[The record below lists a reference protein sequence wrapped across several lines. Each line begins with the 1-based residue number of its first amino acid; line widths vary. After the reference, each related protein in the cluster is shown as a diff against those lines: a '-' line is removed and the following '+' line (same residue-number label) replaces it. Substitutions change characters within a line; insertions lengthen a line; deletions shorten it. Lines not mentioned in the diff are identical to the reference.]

1 MALNDKYD
9 STVRDLKATFFDIF
23 YDHIGEMTK
32 MIESIAND
40 EVNDPVRVETAI
52 FQRILLLNKSAGSVK
67 SISEDVENLNLSRG
81 DGFEEIIPKKKS
93 VAPVKAPVQNSTPVR
108 QNDVPTTQPAVVN
121 TPVAKPVEV
130 ANVPAPK
137 PVDVVNKPV
146 VSSVPPTK
154 APVVSTPVTSAP
166 VAEVK
171 PASVAPT
178 TVAPATVTPMTS
190 APVTVAPVVST
201 PTPVKTEV
209 SSEDRTAKFRF
220 IKTDSTKVKAILV
233 NEKQYNRLKASFL
246 HQAKSVGTMIN
257 SEHHP
262 ASKEQIE
269 LLMRRASALY
279 KEGKVKEAQALYSQI
294 SSMNKELN
302 KQQGG
307 NQLIKRAS

>member
-40 EVNDPVRVETAI
+40 QVNDPVRVETAI

-67 SISEDVENLNLSRG
+67 AISEDVENLNLSRG

-93 VAPVKAPVQNSTPVR
+93 VAPVKAPVQNSAPVR
-108 QNDVPTTQPAVVN
+108 QND
-121 TPVAKPVEV
+121 
-130 ANVPAPK
+130 VPAPK

-171 PASVAPT
+171 PVPVAPT
-178 TVAPATVTPMTS
+178 TMAPATVTPMTS
-190 APVTVAPVVST
+190 APVIVAPVVST

-209 SSEDRTAKFRF
+209 SREDRTAKFRF

-233 NEKQYNRLKASFL
+233 NENQYNRLKASFL

-294 SSMNKELN
+294 SSMSKELN

>member
-23 YDHIGEMTK
+23 YEHIGEMTK

-67 SISEDVENLNLSRG
+67 TISEDVESLNLSRG

-93 VAPVKAPVQNSTPVR
+93 VAPVKTPVQNSAPVR
-108 QNDVPTTQPAVVN
+108 QNNVPTTQPAVVN
-121 TPVAKPVEV
+121 APVEV
-130 ANVPAPK
+130 ETVQKPAI
-137 PVDVVNKPV
+137 
-146 VSSVPPTK
+146 SSVPPTK

-171 PASVAPT
+171 PAPV
-178 TVAPATVTPMTS
+178 TVAPMTS

-209 SSEDRTAKFRF
+209 SSEDRKAKFRF

-246 HQAKSVGTMIN
+246 HQAKSVSTVIN

-294 SSMNKELN
+294 SSMSKELN

>member
-67 SISEDVENLNLSRG
+67 AISEDVENLNLSRG

-93 VAPVKAPVQNSTPVR
+93 VAPVKAPVQNSAPVR

-130 ANVPAPK
+130 ANIPAPK

-166 VAEVK
+166 VTV
-171 PASVAPT
+171 PVVPT
-178 TVAPATVTPMTS
+178 TKAPVEVAPMTS
-190 APVTVAPVVST
+190 APVTVAPVVSV

-209 SSEDRTAKFRF
+209 SSEDRKAKFRF

>member
-67 SISEDVENLNLSRG
+67 TISEDVENLNLSRG
-81 DGFEEIIPKKKS
+81 DGFEEIIPKKKF
-93 VAPVKAPVQNSTPVR
+93 VAPVKVPVQNSTPVR
-108 QNDVPTTQPAVVN
+108 QNNVPTTQPAVVN
-121 TPVAKPVEV
+121 TPVEVQTVQKP
-130 ANVPAPK
+130 AIN
-137 PVDVVNKPV
+137 
-146 VSSVPPTK
+146 SVPPTK

-171 PASVAPT
+171 PA
-178 TVAPATVTPMTS
+178 PA
-190 APVTVAPVVST
+190 TVAPVVST
-201 PTPVKTEV
+201 PAPVKTEA

-233 NEKQYNRLKASFL
+233 SEKQYNRLKASFL
-246 HQAKSVGTMIN
+246 HQAKSVGAMIN

-262 ASKEQIE
+262 ASREQIE

-279 KEGKVKEAQALYSQI
+279 KEGRVKEAQALYSQI

>member
-67 SISEDVENLNLSRG
+67 TISEDVENLNLSRG
-81 DGFEEIIPKKKS
+81 DGFEEIIPKKKF

-108 QNDVPTTQPAVVN
+108 QNNVPTTQPAVVN
-121 TPVAKPVEV
+121 TPVEVQTVQKP
-130 ANVPAPK
+130 AIN
-137 PVDVVNKPV
+137 
-146 VSSVPPTK
+146 SVPPTK

-171 PASVAPT
+171 PA
-178 TVAPATVTPMTS
+178 PA
-190 APVTVAPVVST
+190 TVAPVVST
-201 PTPVKTEV
+201 PAPVKTEA
-209 SSEDRTAKFRF
+209 SSEDRAAKFRF

-233 NEKQYNRLKASFL
+233 SEKQYNRLKASFL
-246 HQAKSVGTMIN
+246 HQAKSVGAMIN

-262 ASKEQIE
+262 ASREQIE

-279 KEGKVKEAQALYSQI
+279 KEGRVKEAQALYSQI

>member
-67 SISEDVENLNLSRG
+67 TISEDVENLNLSRG
-81 DGFEEIIPKKKS
+81 DGFEEIIPKKKF

-108 QNDVPTTQPAVVN
+108 QNNVPTTQPAVVN
-121 TPVAKPVEV
+121 TPVEV
-130 ANVPAPK
+130 QTVQIPAI
-137 PVDVVNKPV
+137 N
-146 VSSVPPTK
+146 SVPPTK

-171 PASVAPT
+171 PA
-178 TVAPATVTPMTS
+178 PA
-190 APVTVAPVVST
+190 TVAPVVST

-233 NEKQYNRLKASFL
+233 SEKQYNRLKASFL
-246 HQAKSVGTMIN
+246 LQAKSVGAMIN

-262 ASKEQIE
+262 ASREQIE
-269 LLMRRASALY
+269 LLMRRASDLY
-279 KEGKVKEAQALYSQI
+279 KEGRVKEAQALYSQI

>member
-67 SISEDVENLNLSRG
+67 TISEDVENLNLSRG
-81 DGFEEIIPKKKS
+81 DGFEEIIPKKKF
-93 VAPVKAPVQNSTPVR
+93 VAPVKVPVQNSTPVR
-108 QNDVPTTQPAVVN
+108 QNNVPTTQPVVVN
-121 TPVAKPVEV
+121 TPVEVQTVQKP
-130 ANVPAPK
+130 AIN
-137 PVDVVNKPV
+137 
-146 VSSVPPTK
+146 SVPPTK

-171 PASVAPT
+171 PA
-178 TVAPATVTPMTS
+178 PA
-190 APVTVAPVVST
+190 TVAPVVST
-201 PTPVKTEV
+201 PAPVKTEA

-233 NEKQYNRLKASFL
+233 SEKQYNRLKASFL
-246 HQAKSVGTMIN
+246 HQAKSVGAMIN

-262 ASKEQIE
+262 ASREQIE

-279 KEGKVKEAQALYSQI
+279 KEGRVKEAQALYSQI

>member
-67 SISEDVENLNLSRG
+67 TISEDVENLNLSRG
-81 DGFEEIIPKKKS
+81 DGFEEIIPKKKF
-93 VAPVKAPVQNSTPVR
+93 VAPVKVPVQNSTPVR
-108 QNDVPTTQPAVVN
+108 QNNVPTTQPAVVN
-121 TPVAKPVEV
+121 TPVEVQTVQKP
-130 ANVPAPK
+130 AIN
-137 PVDVVNKPV
+137 
-146 VSSVPPTK
+146 SVPPTK

-171 PASVAPT
+171 PA
-178 TVAPATVTPMTS
+178 PA
-190 APVTVAPVVST
+190 TVAPVVST
-201 PTPVKTEV
+201 PAPVKTEA

-233 NEKQYNRLKASFL
+233 SEKQYNRLKASFL
-246 HQAKSVGTMIN
+246 HQAKSVGATIN

-262 ASKEQIE
+262 ASREQIE

-279 KEGKVKEAQALYSQI
+279 KEGRVKEAQALYSQI

>member
-67 SISEDVENLNLSRG
+67 TISEDVENLNLSRG
-81 DGFEEIIPKKKS
+81 DGFEEIIPKKKF

-108 QNDVPTTQPAVVN
+108 QNNVPTTQPAVVN
-121 TPVAKPVEV
+121 TPVEVETVQKP
-130 ANVPAPK
+130 AI
-137 PVDVVNKPV
+137 
-146 VSSVPPTK
+146 SSVPPTK

-171 PASVAPT
+171 PA
-178 TVAPATVTPMTS
+178 PA
-190 APVTVAPVVST
+190 TVAPVVST
-201 PTPVKTEV
+201 PTPVKTDV

-233 NEKQYNRLKASFL
+233 SEKQYNRLKASFL
-246 HQAKSVGTMIN
+246 HQAKSVGAMIN

-262 ASKEQIE
+262 ASREQIE

-279 KEGKVKEAQALYSQI
+279 KEGRVKEAQALYSQI

>member
-67 SISEDVENLNLSRG
+67 TISEDVENLNLSRG
-81 DGFEEIIPKKKS
+81 DGFEEIIPKKKF

-108 QNDVPTTQPAVVN
+108 QNNVPTTQPAVVN
-121 TPVAKPVEV
+121 TPVEVQTVQKP
-130 ANVPAPK
+130 AIN
-137 PVDVVNKPV
+137 
-146 VSSVPPTK
+146 SVPPTK

-171 PASVAPT
+171 PA
-178 TVAPATVTPMTS
+178 PA
-190 APVTVAPVVST
+190 TVAPVVST
-201 PTPVKTEV
+201 PAPVKTEA
-209 SSEDRTAKFRF
+209 SSEDRAAKFRF

-233 NEKQYNRLKASFL
+233 SEKQYNRLKASFL

-262 ASKEQIE
+262 ASREQIE

-279 KEGKVKEAQALYSQI
+279 KEGRVKEAQALYSQI

>member
-67 SISEDVENLNLSRG
+67 TISEDVENLNLSRG
-81 DGFEEIIPKKKS
+81 DGFEEIIPKKKF

-108 QNDVPTTQPAVVN
+108 QNNVPTTQPAVVN
-121 TPVAKPVEV
+121 TPVEVQTVQKP
-130 ANVPAPK
+130 AIN
-137 PVDVVNKPV
+137 
-146 VSSVPPTK
+146 SVPPTK

-171 PASVAPT
+171 PA
-178 TVAPATVTPMTS
+178 PA
-190 APVTVAPVVST
+190 TVAPVVST
-201 PTPVKTEV
+201 PAPVKTEA

-233 NEKQYNRLKASFL
+233 SEKQYNRLKASFL
-246 HQAKSVGTMIN
+246 HQAKSVGAMIN

-262 ASKEQIE
+262 ASREQIE

-279 KEGKVKEAQALYSQI
+279 KEGRVKEAQALYSQI

>member
-67 SISEDVENLNLSRG
+67 TISEDVENLNLSRG

-108 QNDVPTTQPAVVN
+108 QNNVPTTQPAVVN
-121 TPVAKPVEV
+121 TPVEVQTVQKP
-130 ANVPAPK
+130 AIN
-137 PVDVVNKPV
+137 
-146 VSSVPPTK
+146 SVPPTK

-171 PASVAPT
+171 PA
-178 TVAPATVTPMTS
+178 PA
-190 APVTVAPVVST
+190 TVAPVVST
-201 PTPVKTEV
+201 PTPVKTEA

-233 NEKQYNRLKASFL
+233 SEKQYNRLKASFL
-246 HQAKSVGTMIN
+246 HQAKSVGAMIN

-262 ASKEQIE
+262 ASREQIE

-279 KEGKVKEAQALYSQI
+279 KEGRVKEAQALYSQI

>member
-23 YDHIGEMTK
+23 YEHIGEMTK

-67 SISEDVENLNLSRG
+67 TISEDVENLNLSRG
-81 DGFEEIIPKKKS
+81 DGFEEIIPKKKF

-108 QNDVPTTQPAVVN
+108 QNNVPTTQPAVVN
-121 TPVAKPVEV
+121 TPVEVQTVQKP
-130 ANVPAPK
+130 AIN
-137 PVDVVNKPV
+137 
-146 VSSVPPTK
+146 SVPPTK

-171 PASVAPT
+171 PA
-178 TVAPATVTPMTS
+178 PA
-190 APVTVAPVVST
+190 TVAPVVST
-201 PTPVKTEV
+201 PTPVKTDV

-233 NEKQYNRLKASFL
+233 SEKQYNRLKASFL
-246 HQAKSVGTMIN
+246 HQAKSVGAMIN

-262 ASKEQIE
+262 ASREQIE

-279 KEGKVKEAQALYSQI
+279 KEGRVKEAQALYLQI

>member
-67 SISEDVENLNLSRG
+67 TISEDVENLNLSRG

-93 VAPVKAPVQNSTPVR
+93 VAPVKVPVQNSTPVR
-108 QNDVPTTQPAVVN
+108 QNNVPTTQPAVVN
-121 TPVAKPVEV
+121 TPVEVQTVQKP
-130 ANVPAPK
+130 AIN
-137 PVDVVNKPV
+137 
-146 VSSVPPTK
+146 SVPPTK

-171 PASVAPT
+171 PA
-178 TVAPATVTPMTS
+178 PA
-190 APVTVAPVVST
+190 TVAPVVST

-262 ASKEQIE
+262 ASREQIE

-279 KEGKVKEAQALYSQI
+279 KEGRVKEAQALYSQI

>member
-67 SISEDVENLNLSRG
+67 AISEDVENLNLSRG

-130 ANVPAPK
+130 ANIPAPK

-166 VAEVK
+166 VTV
-171 PASVAPT
+171 PVVPT
-178 TVAPATVTPMTS
+178 TKAPVEVTPMTS
-190 APVTVAPVVST
+190 APVTVAPVVSV

-209 SSEDRTAKFRF
+209 SSEDRKAKFRF

>member
-67 SISEDVENLNLSRG
+67 TISEDVENLNLSRG
-81 DGFEEIIPKKKS
+81 DGFEEIIPKKKF
-93 VAPVKAPVQNSTPVR
+93 VAPVKVPVQNSTPVR
-108 QNDVPTTQPAVVN
+108 QNNVPTTQPAVVN
-121 TPVAKPVEV
+121 TPVEVQTVQKP
-130 ANVPAPK
+130 AIN
-137 PVDVVNKPV
+137 
-146 VSSVPPTK
+146 SVPPTK

-166 VAEVK
+166 VPEVK
-171 PASVAPT
+171 PA
-178 TVAPATVTPMTS
+178 PA
-190 APVTVAPVVST
+190 TVAPVVSA

-233 NEKQYNRLKASFL
+233 SEKQYNRLKASFL
-246 HQAKSVGTMIN
+246 HQAKSVGAMIN

-262 ASKEQIE
+262 ASREQIE

-279 KEGKVKEAQALYSQI
+279 KEGRVKEAQALYSQI

>member
-67 SISEDVENLNLSRG
+67 TISEDVESLNLSRG
-81 DGFEEIIPKKKS
+81 DGFEEIIPKKKF
-93 VAPVKAPVQNSTPVR
+93 VAPVKVPVQNSTPVR
-108 QNDVPTTQPAVVN
+108 QNNVPTTQPAVVN
-121 TPVAKPVEV
+121 TPVEVQTVQKP
-130 ANVPAPK
+130 AIN
-137 PVDVVNKPV
+137 
-146 VSSVPPTK
+146 SVPPTK
-154 APVVSTPVTSAP
+154 APVVSTPVASAP

-171 PASVAPT
+171 PS
-178 TVAPATVTPMTS
+178 PA
-190 APVTVAPVVST
+190 TVAPVVST

-262 ASKEQIE
+262 ASREQIE

-279 KEGKVKEAQALYSQI
+279 KEGRVKEAQALYSQI

>member
-67 SISEDVENLNLSRG
+67 TISEDVENLNLSRG
-81 DGFEEIIPKKKS
+81 DGFEEIIPKKQF

-108 QNDVPTTQPAVVN
+108 QNNVPTTQPAVVN
-121 TPVAKPVEV
+121 TPVEVQTVQKP
-130 ANVPAPK
+130 AIN
-137 PVDVVNKPV
+137 
-146 VSSVPPTK
+146 SVPSTK

-171 PASVAPT
+171 PA
-178 TVAPATVTPMTS
+178 PA
-190 APVTVAPVVST
+190 TVAPVVST

-209 SSEDRTAKFRF
+209 SSEDRAAKFRF

-233 NEKQYNRLKASFL
+233 SEKQYNRLKASFL
-246 HQAKSVGTMIN
+246 HQAKSVGAMIN

-279 KEGKVKEAQALYSQI
+279 KEGRVKEAQALYSQI

>member
-23 YDHIGEMTK
+23 YEHIGEMTK

-67 SISEDVENLNLSRG
+67 TISEDVENLNLSRG
-81 DGFEEIIPKKKS
+81 DGFEEIIPKKKF

-108 QNDVPTTQPAVVN
+108 QNNVPTTQPAVVN
-121 TPVAKPVEV
+121 TPVEVQTVQKP
-130 ANVPAPK
+130 AIN
-137 PVDVVNKPV
+137 
-146 VSSVPPTK
+146 SVPPTK

-171 PASVAPT
+171 PA
-178 TVAPATVTPMTS
+178 PA
-190 APVTVAPVVST
+190 TVAPVVST
-201 PTPVKTEV
+201 PTPVKTDV

-233 NEKQYNRLKASFL
+233 SEKQYNRLKASFL
-246 HQAKSVGTMIN
+246 HQAKSVGAMIN

-262 ASKEQIE
+262 ASREQIE

-279 KEGKVKEAQALYSQI
+279 KEGRVKEAQALYSQI

>member
-67 SISEDVENLNLSRG
+67 TISEDVENLNLSRG
-81 DGFEEIIPKKKS
+81 DGFEEIIPKKKF

-108 QNDVPTTQPAVVN
+108 QNNVPTTQPAVVN
-121 TPVAKPVEV
+121 TPVEVQTVQKP
-130 ANVPAPK
+130 AIN
-137 PVDVVNKPV
+137 
-146 VSSVPPTK
+146 SVPPTK

-171 PASVAPT
+171 PA
-178 TVAPATVTPMTS
+178 PA
-190 APVTVAPVVST
+190 TVAPVVST
-201 PTPVKTEV
+201 PTPVKTDV

-233 NEKQYNRLKASFL
+233 SEKQYNRLKASFL
-246 HQAKSVGTMIN
+246 HQAKSVGAMIN

-262 ASKEQIE
+262 ASREQIE

-279 KEGKVKEAQALYSQI
+279 KEGRVKEAQALYSQI

>member
-67 SISEDVENLNLSRG
+67 AISEDVENLNLSRG

-93 VAPVKAPVQNSTPVR
+93 VAPVKAPVQNSAPVR

-130 ANVPAPK
+130 ANIPAPK

-166 VAEVK
+166 VTVPVVSTTKAPVEV
-171 PASVAPT
+171 A
-178 TVAPATVTPMTS
+178 PMTS
-190 APVTVAPVVST
+190 APVTVAPVVSV

-209 SSEDRTAKFRF
+209 SSEDRKAKFRF

>member
-67 SISEDVENLNLSRG
+67 TISEDVENLNLSRG
-81 DGFEEIIPKKKS
+81 DGFEEIIPKKKF
-93 VAPVKAPVQNSTPVR
+93 VAPVKVPVQNSTPVR
-108 QNDVPTTQPAVVN
+108 QNNVPTTQPAVVN
-121 TPVAKPVEV
+121 TPVEVQTVQKP
-130 ANVPAPK
+130 AIN
-137 PVDVVNKPV
+137 
-146 VSSVPPTK
+146 SVPPTK

-171 PASVAPT
+171 PA
-178 TVAPATVTPMTS
+178 PA
-190 APVTVAPVVST
+190 TVAPVVST

-209 SSEDRTAKFRF
+209 SSEDRAAKFRF

-233 NEKQYNRLKASFL
+233 SEKQYNRLKASFL
-246 HQAKSVGTMIN
+246 HQAKSVGAMIN

-262 ASKEQIE
+262 ASREQIE

-279 KEGKVKEAQALYSQI
+279 KEGRVKEAQALYSQI

>member
-67 SISEDVENLNLSRG
+67 TISEDVENLNLSRG
-81 DGFEEIIPKKKS
+81 DGFEEIIPKKKF

-108 QNDVPTTQPAVVN
+108 QNNVPTTQPAVVN
-121 TPVAKPVEV
+121 TPVEVQTVQKP
-130 ANVPAPK
+130 AI
-137 PVDVVNKPV
+137 
-146 VSSVPPTK
+146 SSVPPTK

-171 PASVAPT
+171 PS
-178 TVAPATVTPMTS
+178 PA
-190 APVTVAPVVST
+190 TVAPVVST
-201 PTPVKTEV
+201 PTPVKTEA

-233 NEKQYNRLKASFL
+233 SEKQYNRLKASFL

-262 ASKEQIE
+262 ASREQIE

-279 KEGKVKEAQALYSQI
+279 KEGRVKEAQALYSQI

>member
-67 SISEDVENLNLSRG
+67 TISEDVENLNLSRG
-81 DGFEEIIPKKKS
+81 DGFEEIIPKKKF
-93 VAPVKAPVQNSTPVR
+93 VAPVKVPVQNSTPVR
-108 QNDVPTTQPAVVN
+108 QNNVPTTQPVVVN
-121 TPVAKPVEV
+121 TPVEVQTVQKP
-130 ANVPAPK
+130 AIN
-137 PVDVVNKPV
+137 
-146 VSSVPPTK
+146 SVPPTK

-166 VAEVK
+166 VPEVK
-171 PASVAPT
+171 PA
-178 TVAPATVTPMTS
+178 PA
-190 APVTVAPVVST
+190 TVAPVVST
-201 PTPVKTEV
+201 PAPVKTEA
-209 SSEDRTAKFRF
+209 SSEDRAAKFRF

-233 NEKQYNRLKASFL
+233 SEKQYNRLKASFL

-262 ASKEQIE
+262 ASREQIE

-279 KEGKVKEAQALYSQI
+279 KEGRVKEAQALYSQI

>member
-67 SISEDVENLNLSRG
+67 TISEDVENLNLSRG
-81 DGFEEIIPKKKS
+81 DGFEEIIPKKKF
-93 VAPVKAPVQNSTPVR
+93 VAPVKVPVQNSTPVR
-108 QNDVPTTQPAVVN
+108 QNNVPTTQPAVVN
-121 TPVAKPVEV
+121 TPVEVQTVQKP
-130 ANVPAPK
+130 AIN
-137 PVDVVNKPV
+137 
-146 VSSVPPTK
+146 SVPPTK

-171 PASVAPT
+171 PA
-178 TVAPATVTPMTS
+178 PA
-190 APVTVAPVVST
+190 TVAPVVST
-201 PTPVKTEV
+201 PAPVKTEV

-233 NEKQYNRLKASFL
+233 SEKQYNRLKASFL
-246 HQAKSVGTMIN
+246 HQAKSVGAMIN

-262 ASKEQIE
+262 ASREQIE

-279 KEGKVKEAQALYSQI
+279 KEGRVKEAQALYSQI

>member
-67 SISEDVENLNLSRG
+67 TISEDVENLNLSRG
-81 DGFEEIIPKKKS
+81 DGFEEIIPKKKF

-108 QNDVPTTQPAVVN
+108 QNNVPTTQPAVVN
-121 TPVAKPVEV
+121 TPVEVQTVQKP
-130 ANVPAPK
+130 AIN
-137 PVDVVNKPV
+137 
-146 VSSVPPTK
+146 SVPPTK

-166 VAEVK
+166 VPEVK
-171 PASVAPT
+171 PA
-178 TVAPATVTPMTS
+178 PA
-190 APVTVAPVVST
+190 TVAPVVST
-201 PTPVKTEV
+201 PAPVKTEV

-233 NEKQYNRLKASFL
+233 SEKQYNRLKASFL
-246 HQAKSVGTMIN
+246 HQAKSVGAMIN

-262 ASKEQIE
+262 ASREQIE

-279 KEGKVKEAQALYSQI
+279 KEGRVKEAQALYSQI

>member
-67 SISEDVENLNLSRG
+67 TISEDVENLNLSRG
-81 DGFEEIIPKKKS
+81 DGFEEIIPKKKF

-108 QNDVPTTQPAVVN
+108 QNNVPTTQPAVVN
-121 TPVAKPVEV
+121 TPVEVQTVQKP
-130 ANVPAPK
+130 AIN
-137 PVDVVNKPV
+137 
-146 VSSVPPTK
+146 SVPPTK

-171 PASVAPT
+171 PA
-178 TVAPATVTPMTS
+178 PA
-190 APVTVAPVVST
+190 TVAPVVST

-233 NEKQYNRLKASFL
+233 SEKQYNRLKASFL

-262 ASKEQIE
+262 ASREQIE

-279 KEGKVKEAQALYSQI
+279 KEGRVKEAQALYSQI

>member
-67 SISEDVENLNLSRG
+67 TISEDVENLNLSRG
-81 DGFEEIIPKKKS
+81 DGFEEIIPKKKF
-93 VAPVKAPVQNSTPVR
+93 VAPVKVPVQNSTPVR
-108 QNDVPTTQPAVVN
+108 QNNVPTTQPAVVN
-121 TPVAKPVEV
+121 TPVEVQTVQKP
-130 ANVPAPK
+130 AIN
-137 PVDVVNKPV
+137 
-146 VSSVPPTK
+146 SVPPTK

-171 PASVAPT
+171 PA
-178 TVAPATVTPMTS
+178 PA
-190 APVTVAPVVST
+190 TVAPVVSA

-233 NEKQYNRLKASFL
+233 SEKQYNRLKASFL
-246 HQAKSVGTMIN
+246 HQAKSVGAMIN

-262 ASKEQIE
+262 ASREQIE

-279 KEGKVKEAQALYSQI
+279 KEGRVKEAQALYSQI

>member
-67 SISEDVENLNLSRG
+67 TISEDVENLNLSRG
-81 DGFEEIIPKKKS
+81 DGFEEIIPKKKF
-93 VAPVKAPVQNSTPVR
+93 VAPVKVPVQNSTPVR
-108 QNDVPTTQPAVVN
+108 QNNVPTTKPAVVN
-121 TPVAKPVEV
+121 TPVEVQTVQKP
-130 ANVPAPK
+130 AIN
-137 PVDVVNKPV
+137 
-146 VSSVPPTK
+146 SVPPTK

-171 PASVAPT
+171 PA
-178 TVAPATVTPMTS
+178 PA
-190 APVTVAPVVST
+190 TVAPVVST
-201 PTPVKTEV
+201 PTPVKTDV

-233 NEKQYNRLKASFL
+233 SEKQYNRLKASFL
-246 HQAKSVGTMIN
+246 HQAKSVGAMIN

-262 ASKEQIE
+262 ASREQIE

-279 KEGKVKEAQALYSQI
+279 KEGRVKEAQALYSQI

>member
-23 YDHIGEMTK
+23 YEHIGEMTK

-67 SISEDVENLNLSRG
+67 TISEDVESLNLSMG

-93 VAPVKAPVQNSTPVR
+93 VAPVKVPVQNSAPVR
-108 QNDVPTTQPAVVN
+108 QNNVPTTQPAVVN
-121 TPVAKPVEV
+121 R
-130 ANVPAPK
+130 
-137 PVDVVNKPV
+137 PV

-154 APVVSTPVTSAP
+154 APV
-166 VAEVK
+166 AEVK
-171 PASVAPT
+171 PVPVAPT
-178 TVAPATVTPMTS
+178 TM
-190 APVTVAPVVST
+190 APVTVAPAVFT

-209 SSEDRTAKFRF
+209 SSEDRKAKFRF

-246 HQAKSVGTMIN
+246 QQAKSVSTVIN

>member
-67 SISEDVENLNLSRG
+67 TISEDVENLNLSRG

-108 QNDVPTTQPAVVN
+108 QNNVPTTQPAVVN
-121 TPVAKPVEV
+121 TPVEVQTVQKP
-130 ANVPAPK
+130 AIN
-137 PVDVVNKPV
+137 
-146 VSSVPPTK
+146 SVPPTK

-171 PASVAPT
+171 PA
-178 TVAPATVTPMTS
+178 PA
-190 APVTVAPVVST
+190 TVAPVVST
-201 PTPVKTEV
+201 PAPVKTEA

-233 NEKQYNRLKASFL
+233 SEKQYNRLKASFL
-246 HQAKSVGTMIN
+246 HQAKSVGAMIN

-262 ASKEQIE
+262 ASREQIE

-279 KEGKVKEAQALYSQI
+279 KEGRVKEAQALYSQI

>member
-67 SISEDVENLNLSRG
+67 TISEDVENLNLSRG

-93 VAPVKAPVQNSTPVR
+93 VASVKAPVQNSVPVR
-108 QNDVPTTQPAVVN
+108 QNNVPTTQPAVVN
-121 TPVAKPVEV
+121 TPVEVQTVQKP
-130 ANVPAPK
+130 AIN
-137 PVDVVNKPV
+137 
-146 VSSVPPTK
+146 SVPPTK

-171 PASVAPT
+171 PA
-178 TVAPATVTPMTS
+178 PA
-190 APVTVAPVVST
+190 TVAPVVSA

-246 HQAKSVGTMIN
+246 HQAKSVGAMIN

-262 ASKEQIE
+262 ASREQIE

-279 KEGKVKEAQALYSQI
+279 KEGRVKEAQALYSQI

>member
-67 SISEDVENLNLSRG
+67 TISEDVENLNLSRG
-81 DGFEEIIPKKKS
+81 DGFEEIIPKKKF
-93 VAPVKAPVQNSTPVR
+93 VAPVKVPVQNSTPVR
-108 QNDVPTTQPAVVN
+108 QNNVPTTQPVVVN
-121 TPVAKPVEV
+121 TPVEVQTVQKP
-130 ANVPAPK
+130 AIN
-137 PVDVVNKPV
+137 
-146 VSSVPPTK
+146 SVPPTK
-154 APVVSTPVTSAP
+154 APVVSTPVTSAT

-171 PASVAPT
+171 PA
-178 TVAPATVTPMTS
+178 PA
-190 APVTVAPVVST
+190 TVAPVVST
-201 PTPVKTEV
+201 PAPVKTEV
-209 SSEDRTAKFRF
+209 SSEDRAAKFRF

-233 NEKQYNRLKASFL
+233 SEKQYNRLKASFL

-262 ASKEQIE
+262 ASREQIE

-279 KEGKVKEAQALYSQI
+279 KEGRVKEAQALYSQI

>member
-67 SISEDVENLNLSRG
+67 TISEDVENLNLSRG
-81 DGFEEIIPKKKS
+81 DGFEEIIPKKKF
-93 VAPVKAPVQNSTPVR
+93 VAPVKVPVQNSTPVR
-108 QNDVPTTQPAVVN
+108 QNNVPTTQPAVVN
-121 TPVAKPVEV
+121 TPVEAQTVQKP
-130 ANVPAPK
+130 AIN
-137 PVDVVNKPV
+137 
-146 VSSVPPTK
+146 SVPPTK
-154 APVVSTPVTSAP
+154 APVVSTPVASAP

-171 PASVAPT
+171 PA
-178 TVAPATVTPMTS
+178 PA
-190 APVTVAPVVST
+190 TVAPVVST

-209 SSEDRTAKFRF
+209 SSEDRAAKFRF

-233 NEKQYNRLKASFL
+233 SEKQYNRLKASFL
-246 HQAKSVGTMIN
+246 HQAKSVGAMIN

-262 ASKEQIE
+262 ASREQIE

-279 KEGKVKEAQALYSQI
+279 KEGRVKEAQALYSQI

>member
-67 SISEDVENLNLSRG
+67 TISEDVENLNLSRG
-81 DGFEEIIPKKKS
+81 DGFEEIIPKKKF

-108 QNDVPTTQPAVVN
+108 QNNVPTTQPAVVN
-121 TPVAKPVEV
+121 TPVEVQTVQKP
-130 ANVPAPK
+130 AIN
-137 PVDVVNKPV
+137 
-146 VSSVPPTK
+146 SVPSTK

-171 PASVAPT
+171 PA
-178 TVAPATVTPMTS
+178 PA
-190 APVTVAPVVST
+190 TVAPVVST

-209 SSEDRTAKFRF
+209 SSEDRAAKFRF

-233 NEKQYNRLKASFL
+233 SEKQYNRLKASFL
-246 HQAKSVGTMIN
+246 HQAKSVGAMIN

-279 KEGKVKEAQALYSQI
+279 KEGRVKEAQALYSQI

>member
-67 SISEDVENLNLSRG
+67 TISEDVENLNLSRG
-81 DGFEEIIPKKKS
+81 DGFEEIIPKKKF
-93 VAPVKAPVQNSTPVR
+93 VAPVKVPVQNSTPVR
-108 QNDVPTTQPAVVN
+108 QNNVPTTQPDVVN
-121 TPVAKPVEV
+121 TPVEVQTVQKP
-130 ANVPAPK
+130 AIN
-137 PVDVVNKPV
+137 
-146 VSSVPPTK
+146 SVPPTK

-171 PASVAPT
+171 PA
-178 TVAPATVTPMTS
+178 PA
-190 APVTVAPVVST
+190 TVAPVVST

-233 NEKQYNRLKASFL
+233 SEKQYNRLKASFL

-262 ASKEQIE
+262 ASREQIE

-279 KEGKVKEAQALYSQI
+279 KEGRVKEAQALYSQI